1 MAARATETDLA
12 VPGGVCAVGLRKSY
26 GTAAARVDVLADI
39 DLSLEAGESL
49 AVTGP
54 SGSGKSTLLHLLGT
68 LEMPDGGRLTIDGVD
83 PFALDEKGLSRFRN
97 RNLGFVFQDHHLLP
111 QYPALDNVL
120 LPTLAGHG
128 NRVGT
133 AAAEQAR
140 SLERART
147 LLHGVGLQDR
157 LHHLPAQL
165 SGGERQRVAV
175 ARALINDPDL
185 LLCDEPT
192 GNLDAGTAADV
203 TDLLFSLHRE
213 QGNILVVVTHSAALA
228 GRCQRRC
235 ELRDGRCSAA

>member
-1 MAARATETDLA
+1 MAARATEADLA
-12 VPGGVCAVGLRKSY
+12 VPGGVHVAGLRKSY
-26 GTAAARVDVLADI
+26 GAAAARGDVLADI

-54 SGSGKSTLLHLLGT
+54 SGSGKSTLLHILGT
-68 LEMPDGGRLTIDGVD
+68 LDLPDGGRLTINGVD
-83 PFALDEKGLSRFRN
+83 PFALDEKALSRFRN

-128 NRVGT
+128 ERAGT

-140 SLERART
+140 SLERAHA
-147 LLHGVGLQDR
+147 LLQGVGLQDR
-157 LHHLPAQL
+157 MHHLPAQL

-192 GNLDAGTAADV
+192 GNLDAVTATDV
-203 TDLLFSLHRE
+203 ADLLFSQHRE
-213 QGNILVVVTHSAALA
+213 QGNILVVVTHSAELA